1 MLILLLWS
9 KTQEL
14 IAVIGSVKYTSYSA
28 QILCLEDAFRGK
40 NEKNWT
46 KCECE
51 ELTLVLFHSKF
62 AELQEIEGDV
72 ITLVGSFLLDGG
84 GKADLVGT

>member
-1 MLILLLWS
+1 MAKKKKKS
-9 KTQEL
+9 RTE
-14 IAVIGSVKYTSYSA
+14 
-28 QILCLEDAFRGK
+28 
-40 NEKNWT
+40 
-46 KCECE
+46 CESE

-72 ITLVGSFLLDGG
+72 ITLVRPFLLDGG

>member
-9 KTQEL
+9 KTQE
-14 IAVIGSVKYTSYSA
+14 IVKYTSCSA
-28 QILCLEDAFRGK
+28 LILCLEALSEAK
-40 NEKNWT
+40 MAKKKKNWT
-46 KCECE
+46 GCESE
-51 ELTLVLFHSKF
+51 ELTLVWFHSKF

-72 ITLVGSFLLDGG
+72 ITLARPFLLDGG

>member
-1 MLILLLWS
+1 M
-9 KTQEL
+9 
-14 IAVIGSVKYTSYSA
+14 
-28 QILCLEDAFRGK
+28 GK
-40 NEKNWT
+40 NGKKKKNWT
-46 KCECE
+46 ECESE

-72 ITLVGSFLLDGG
+72 ITLVRPFLLDGG